1 MQTIQYVHHIKKIVQ
16 KKYIQINEMMILRFF
31 NHLQHHDHMV
41 CVVRKTEVLFKGYLL
56 KRKKETK

>member
-1 MQTIQYVHHIKKIVQ
+1 
-16 KKYIQINEMMILRFF
+16 MILRFF

-56 KRKKETK
+56 KRKKRQNKNNELC